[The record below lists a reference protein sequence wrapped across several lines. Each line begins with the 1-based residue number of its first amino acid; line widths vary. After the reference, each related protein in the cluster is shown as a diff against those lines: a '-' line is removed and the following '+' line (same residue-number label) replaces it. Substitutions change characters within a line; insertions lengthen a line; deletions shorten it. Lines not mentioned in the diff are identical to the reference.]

1 MLISNSPRRRWRWL
15 AAASA
20 MLMASASTSHAQTA
34 VDHQRFDDLLHRH
47 VINGFVDYDAFAQ
60 APEFGQY
67 LASLDKVRLDG
78 LSEDERLAFWLNVY
92 NAYTI
97 QLVVEHHET
106 SSIRNINRTLWVL
119 RLKGPWSEPLVHA
132 AGRTLSLDDVHHA
145 ILRKEFGEPRV
156 HYALACAAVS
166 CPPLRSEAYT
176 GAKLVDQL
184 NDQGKRFL
192 RESPTK
198 NRIEQA
204 SKDMRS
210 RVVYLSPIL
219 TAYRGDFGPARQD
232 LGRAIAPWFDGE
244 DRLMMEKGRFF
255 QLETDFDWTLNS
267 QAQAR
272 RLKVM

>member
-60 APEFGQY
+60 APEFGHY
-67 LASLDKVRLDG
+67 LASLDTVRLDG

-97 QLVVEHHET
+97 QLIVEHHET

-145 ILRKEFGEPRV
+145 ILRKEFGEARV
-156 HYALACAAVS
+156 HYALSCAAVS

-198 NRIEQA
+198 NRIEPA
-204 SKDMRS
+204 SKDLRS

-219 TAYRGDFGPARQD
+219 TAYRGDFGPSRQD

-255 QLETDFDWTLNS
+255 QQETDFDWTLNS

-272 RLKVM
+272 RLKLM